1 MAQYYEAPITL
12 GFTPSDGDIIR
23 GTINGVEVNGS
34 WIGRSKYAHLYRV
47 GNREGDVPFCIIGFH
62 SEKAIIALKQNSAP
76 TADYELHL
84 YRYVPAD
91 IVRIPQ
97 EYVEG
102 LEETTANANKALETA
117 TAAQSTATAAQSA
130 ANTAKST
137 AESAQNSAD
146 AAKSIA
152 EKKEDR
158 TCGIIWNN
166 SSYNVRDI
174 VYGNGIYIA
183 RNVNDVMNPLYSE
196 DAISWNNINL
206 HLTSSSWK
214 IAYGQG
220 KFVILQELSDSSG
233 TAIYASTDGKMWIKH
248 NDRLGMNFDTVQYID
263 ELWVA
268 YTKGTSGRSSGLW
281 YSEDGINW
289 SQSNINSGR
298 VFGVSKSTNKWV
310 VMHPTTGIYYS
321 EDGKTYTLSNL
332 TGQETYGFIQYANG
346 VFVYAYEDTVR
357 YSENGE
363 IWEQATSN
371 DVFPSYITDVMYED
385 GIWVMTAD
393 DHIPMYSVDGK
404 TWSKGTGTYSW
415 SRYLSYGDGTWVA
428 YDDGISSSNKGYPPI
443 YSKDGMNWNKC
454 NIAESYIN
462 KPAYADGIWIVSSRY
477 NQHNNVRGI
486 FYSFDAVNWY
496 KLDSIDEEY
505 FPDAYNINGVW
516 RCKSYYS
523 VDKYLSRE
531 TANDK
536 LAELN
541 SQLDNLSKKISD
553 DVIINSSTPDST
565 KKFKITVDDTGTI
578 SATEVTT

>member
-12 GFTPSDGDIIR
+12 GFTPTDGDIIR

-34 WIGRSKYAHLYRV
+34 WIGISKHANLYRV
-47 GNREGDVPFCIIGFH
+47 GNRDVPFCAIGFH
-62 SEKAIIALKQNSAP
+62 NEKAVIALKQNSAP

-166 SSYNVRDI
+166 SPYNVIDI

-206 HLTSSSWK
+206 HLTSSDWK

-268 YTKGTSGRSSGLW
+268 YTKGTSRQSSGLW

-332 TGQETYGFIQYANG
+332 TDQETYGVIRYANG
-346 VFVYAYEDTVR
+346 VFVYAYKDTVR

-371 DVFPSYITDVMYED
+371 DVFPSDITDVMYED

-428 YDDGISSSNKGYPPI
+428 YDDGISSSNKGRPPI

-477 NQHNNVRGI
+477 SQYNNVRGI

-565 KKFKITVDDTGTI
+565 KKFKITVDDAGTI